1 MESLSKKVVLIVL
14 LLVLSLGMTAFCY
27 AYPKPAIVAA
37 AGEWT
42 VDVEYSRPFQI
53 SMRLP
58 GDRRS
63 VRPRRFWCMILTV
76 TNNTGKDVPFYPACD
91 LVTDTFKVIP
101 AGKDTMQIVF
111 KKIKNLQQGRYPFLE
126 PLEYVGNKLLQGEDN
141 AKDIAVI
148 WPDFDIDAKNV
159 ALCIAGLSNET
170 VPIDHP
176 IKKDENGNPEKVLLR
191 KTLRL
196 SYSIGG
202 SPEFRGQAAL
212 KFKTRNWVLR

>member
-1 MESLSKKVVLIVL
+1 MKNLSKKVALSVLA
-14 LLVLSLGMTAFCY
+14 LGVTLAMTALCY
-27 AYPKPAIVAA
+27 AYPKPSIVPA

-42 VDVEYSRPFQI
+42 VDVEYSRPFQV
-53 SMRLP
+53 SLRLP

-63 VRPRRFWCMILTV
+63 VRPQRFWCMILTV

-101 AGKDTMQIVF
+101 AGKDTMQVVF

-141 AKDIAVI
+141 AKDIAII
-148 WPDFDIDAKNV
+148 WPDFDIDAKKV
-159 ALCIAGLSNET
+159 DLYIAGLSNET

-176 IKKDENGNPEKVLLR
+176 IKKGKDGKPEKVLLR

-202 SPEFRGQAAL
+202 SPEFRSQAAL
-212 KFKTRNWVLR
+212 KFKARNWVLR